1 MQSEILYED
10 RDIIVCYKPAGIAVQ
25 SADIGQMDMVS
36 ELKNY
41 LKTSYLG
48 LVHRLDQPVEGI
60 LLFAKNKKSASVL
73 SRQLQKDIL
82 NKKYLAAVYGQMEK
96 KQGVLKDYL
105 IKDSKLR
112 MAKIVT
118 ENEKNAKEA
127 ILFYEEKM
135 SDKECSLLSVTIQ
148 TGRFHQIRAQLS
160 GQGCPVLGDRKYGN
174 TESMKMSQKL
184 QVKNVAL
191 CANEISF
198 LHPLTGKQLQFRIR
212 PRGEIFKK
220 FS

>member
-174 TESMKMSQKL
+174 TESVKMSQKL